1 MSSSLIELRISMARA
16 MDVTVTEEA
25 LTVDLEDAR
34 TISAPISWYPRL
46 AHGTPEERDNWRI
59 IDMGGG
65 IHWPDLDEDISV
77 ENLLTG
83 SPSGESRR
91 SLKRWLER
99 RARGEKIEVETLDL
113 PPLDIEDLSA
123 EERIMLAQE
132 IWDSFEKE
140 SDALPP
146 LTEAQKKELDR
157 RLANHRANK
166 GNLKTWNEVKQKLLS
181 SENASS
187 S

>member
-1 MSSSLIELRISMARA
+1 MSFSLIEHKIEMARA
-16 MDVTVTEEA
+16 TDVSVTDEW
-25 LTVDLEDAR
+25 LVVSLEDGR
-34 TISAPISWYPRL
+34 IISTPIAWYPRL
-46 AHGTPEERDNWRI
+46 AHGSPEERNNWRLVAMEH
-59 IDMGGG
+59 D

-83 SPSGESRR
+83 SPSGESQR

-113 PPLDIEDLSA
+113 PPLEIEDLSA

-157 RLANHRANK
+157 RLSDYRANK
-166 GNLKTWNEVKQKLLS
+166 GNLSAWNEVKQSILS
-181 SENASS
+181 KSNASS
-187 S
+187 L

>member
-1 MSSSLIELRISMARA
+1 MSFSLIEHKIEMARA
-16 MDVTVTEEA
+16 TDVSVTDEW
-25 LTVDLEDAR
+25 LVVSLEDGR
-34 TISAPISWYPRL
+34 IISTPIAWYPRL
-46 AHGTPEERDNWRI
+46 AHGAPEERNNWRLVAMEH
-59 IDMGGG
+59 D

-83 SPSGESRR
+83 SPSGESQR

-113 PPLDIEDLSA
+113 LPLEIEDLSA

-140 SDALPP
+140 SEALPP

-157 RLANHRANK
+157 RLANYRANK

-181 SENASS
+181 RENASS